1 LVDLAPK
8 SARLWAIRAG
18 FQRRGP
24 LHHRINISIV
34 PVASLSRLRHDFA
47 QCLHQLGLPVGLAQ
61 LRRCFEA
68 EGKQTNASTW
78 LCCQGFIPVSSGLE
92 PQITPVGLDHA

>member
-34 PVASLSRLRHDFA
+34 AVASLSRLRH
-47 QCLHQLGLPVGLAQ
+47 GL
-61 LRRCFEA
+61 R
-68 EGKQTNASTW
+68 NAST
-78 LCCQGFIPVSSGLE
+78 SSAC
-92 PQITPVGLDHA
+92 P